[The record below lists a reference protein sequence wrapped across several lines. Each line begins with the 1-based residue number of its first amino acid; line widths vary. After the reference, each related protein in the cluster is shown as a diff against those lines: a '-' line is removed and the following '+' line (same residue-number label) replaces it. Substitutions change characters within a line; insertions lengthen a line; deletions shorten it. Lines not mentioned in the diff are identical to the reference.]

1 MEAALFWIFA
11 AIAVASAL
19 TAITRRNPISSALA
33 LAVTLFA
40 VAGLFAMLSAHLLF
54 ILQILVYAGAIIVLI
69 LFVIMLLN
77 LAPEDLHEMRLS
89 PRKLALSAVA
99 CAIACALSLRA
110 IGGVRMGQAPAA
122 PGFGTAAEVS
132 RVLYTRMLFPFE
144 IVGLILLVGI
154 LGAVALAKKGD

>member
-1 MEAALFWIFA
+1 MEAALFWVFA

-54 ILQILVYAGAIIVLI
+54 ILQILVYAGAVIVLI
-69 LFVIMLLN
+69 IFVIMLLN
-77 LAPEDLHEMRLS
+77 LGPEDLQEMRLS
-89 PRKLALSAVA
+89 PRKFALASVVCAVA
-99 CAIACALSLRA
+99 CGLTLHALSG
-110 IGGVRMGQAPAA
+110 IRMGSRPAP
-122 PGFGTAAEVS
+122 PEFGTAAAVS
-132 RVLYTRMLFPFE
+132 QILFTRMLFPFE